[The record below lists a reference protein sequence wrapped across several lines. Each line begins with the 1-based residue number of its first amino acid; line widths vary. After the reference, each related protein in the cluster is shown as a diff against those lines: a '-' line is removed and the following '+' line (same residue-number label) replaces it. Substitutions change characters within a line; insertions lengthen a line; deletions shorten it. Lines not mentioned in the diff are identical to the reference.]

1 MDRRESL
8 KALVLGSLG
17 TGLFFTEA
25 KATPNKTSGFVPSP
39 YKADGNWDYG
49 RTASE
54 KERDERLFAETF
66 FDEHELKTITVLCGL
81 ILPASK
87 TAGSALDAGVPDFIA
102 FIVKD
107 MSYLKTRMRGGLM
120 WLDNYANK
128 QYQNNF
134 VDLTEKQQTNI
145 LDSIAY
151 PDKGTPE
158 TQQGIAFFREMRNLT
173 LTGYYTSEIGYKDLD
188 YQGNTPNVWD
198 GVPDDVLKDHGLSY
212 DKEWLEKCID
222 QSTRT
227 DIAEWDDDGNLL
239 N

>member
-17 TGLFFTEA
+17 AGLFFSKAEA
-25 KATPNKTSGFVPSP
+25 SPENSSGFTPSP
-39 YKADGNWDYG
+39 YRADGDWDYG
-49 RTASE
+49 RTAKE
-54 KERDERLFAETF
+54 KERDERIFAEIF
-66 FDEHELKTITVLCGL
+66 LDDHELKTITVLCAF

-87 TAGSALDAGVPDFIA
+87 TAGSAVDAGVPDFIA

-107 MSYLKTRMRGGLM
+107 MSYQK
-120 WLDNYANK
+120 
-128 QYQNNF
+128 NF
-134 VDLTEKQQTNI
+134 IDLAEKQQTNI

-151 PDKGTPE
+151 PDMGTPE

-173 LTGYYTSEIGYKDLD
+173 LTGYYTSEMGYKDLD

-212 DKEWLEKCID
+212 DKDWLKKCID
-222 QSTRT
+222 QNTRT
-227 DIAEWDDDGNLL
+227 DIAEWDDEGNLL